1 MNIGG
6 STAVVQK
13 LSAFVALSEAERGVL
28 ARLDA
33 KSRAFPA
40 GRDMVHQG
48 QTDRTAYILASGW
61 VCSYKLQSDG
71 TRQIVGVQLPGDFL
85 GLRSVLL
92 HKSDYS
98 FEPIVDSVAL
108 EVPKEFLLAAFS
120 ATPRLATAF
129 LWAAARDEAM
139 MVEHLVG
146 LGRRDAIK
154 RISHFLLELCTR
166 LSLLGLGSTAGYDCP
181 LTQYHL
187 ADALGL
193 TSVHV
198 NRVLRD
204 LRQAELVSFRAG
216 RVTFLDYEGL
226 VDLAEFDPTYLDQS
240 RPVAA

>member
-1 MNIGG
+1 
-6 STAVVQK
+6 
-13 LSAFVALSEAERGVL
+13 
-28 ARLDA
+28 
-33 KSRAFPA
+33 
-40 GRDMVHQG
+40 
-48 QTDRTAYILASGW
+48 
-61 VCSYKLQSDG
+61 
-71 TRQIVGVQLPGDFL
+71 
-85 GLRSVLL
+85 
-92 HKSDYS
+92 
-98 FEPIVDSVAL
+98 
-108 EVPKEFLLAAFS
+108 
-120 ATPRLATAF
+120 
-129 LWAAARDEAM
+129 